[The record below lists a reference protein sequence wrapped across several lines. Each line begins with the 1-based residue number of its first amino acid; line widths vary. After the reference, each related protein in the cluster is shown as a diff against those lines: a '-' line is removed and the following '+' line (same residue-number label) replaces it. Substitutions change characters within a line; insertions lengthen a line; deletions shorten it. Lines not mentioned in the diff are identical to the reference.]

1 MNKDLKNF
9 MENLEIR
16 KDISKYKDDKGNIM
30 FVPTNNLYVS
40 CSYLTLTEDEYNQ
53 ALFNGTVNK
62 NNYNKIKTTR
72 PVPKNVITKKEEDKN
87 TIVDQEIEAY
97 QIWVVANNL
106 GFMSSFNDKEEAI
119 KFVENIEEKLNV

>member
-40 CSYLTLTEDEYNQ
+40 CSYLTLTEEEYKQ
-53 ALFNGTVNK
+53 ALFNGTVTK
-62 NNYNKIKTTR
+62 NDYNKIKITR
-72 PVPKNVITKKEEDKN
+72 PVPKNVVTGKDKDKN
-87 TIVDQEIEAY
+87 TIIDQEVEAY
-97 QIWVVANNL
+97 EIWVIANNL
-106 GFMSSFNDKEEAI
+106 GFMSSFKDKQEAI
-119 KFVENIEEKLNV
+119 DYVEKIEGLL